1 MEITITGTVTAV
13 LPESKREYNGKIYIS
28 QAVLVK
34 ENVEQYPNT
43 FKVEFSDKVAAYQ
56 YVKGANLGDNVTI
69 QAEVQGREYK
79 TKQGDPDSFMSIK
92 GFKYTKDTGSAQQ
105 PDIQKQKQTNI
116 ADDLPF

>member
-28 QAVLVK
+28 QSVLVK
-34 ENVEQYPNT
+34 ENIDQYPNT

-79 TKQGDPDSFMSIK
+79 TKQGTPDSFMSIK
-92 GFKYTKDTGSAQQ
+92 GFKYTKESGSNKQPEMPQQ
-105 PDIQKQKQTNI
+105 QATNI